1 MDKGL
6 YDRVFAI
13 AKSVRQ
19 WTQESA
25 RKARYHPSDLMGW
38 CAISSAKMLRELKA
52 AGIDGKIHVRDYY
65 DCHCFVVVDD
75 HVVDVTATQF
85 DEFKSRTIVI
95 MHIKEAE
102 QFSFYQHEYV
112 FDYPDELRAH
122 QLKTNWP
129 KKQIAFIR

>member
-75 HVVDVTATQF
+75 YVVDVTATQF
-85 DEFKSRTIVI
+85 SEFRNNPVVI

-102 QFSFYQHEYV
+102 AYDFYTTEKV
-112 FDYPDELRAH
+112 FKLPDELRVH
-122 QLKTNWP
+122 QLRTKWP
-129 KKQIAFIR
+129 KRQIAYTR